1 MARLKASIG
10 GEAAVKGGFAAPTV
24 AAAGVAS
31 YRRVEHIMGMP
42 IVLEICDDAVP
53 DEAVERCF
61 RWLRHVDAVF
71 STYKPDSEISRLRRG
86 EITLADASFAVRSVL
101 RQCAELRERTGGY
114 FDAEASGA
122 LDPSGLVKGWAIA
135 GAGKLLQQAGTRSFS
150 INAGG
155 DVLTRGQ
162 APQGGPWRIGIQHPL
177 DRNAVAAVVGLN
189 DGAVAT
195 SGAYERGRHVIDPHT
210 TKPCDG
216 LLSATV
222 LGPDIAT
229 ADAYAT
235 AAYAMGSSAAAWLA
249 GLPRYCGMVI
259 DAERQMVTT
268 PGFNS
273 RRLS

>member
-1 MARLKASIG
+1 MARIDGEPALEG
-10 GEAAVKGGFAAPTV
+10 GSAAPAV
-24 AAAGVAS
+24 VAAGVAS
-31 YRRVEHIMGMP
+31 YQRVEHVMGMP
-42 IVLEICDDAVP
+42 IILDICDDAVP
-53 DEAVERCF
+53 LEAVERCF
-61 RWLRHVDAVF
+61 RWLRHVDEVF
-71 STYKPDSEISRLRRG
+71 STYKPESEISRLRRG

-101 RQCAELRERTGGY
+101 RQCSELRERTGGY
-114 FDAEASGA
+114 FDAEAGGA

-135 GAGKLLQQAGTRSFS
+135 GAGKLLQQARVRSFS

-177 DRNAVAAVVGLN
+177 DRNAVAAVVALN
-189 DGAVAT
+189 NGAVAT
-195 SGAYERGRHVIDPHT
+195 SGAYERGRHIIDPHT
-210 TKPCDG
+210 AETCDG
-216 LLSATV
+216 LLSVTV

-249 GLPRYCGMVI
+249 GLPRYSGMVI
-259 DAERQMVTT
+259 NAERQMVTT